1 MSQQYNK
8 GQKKQ
13 RRLKRIRRL
22 KARGK
27 KPAAAQPAAS

>member
-1 MSQQYNK
+1 MSKQYNK

-22 KARGK
+22 KSRGK
-27 KPAAAQPAAS
+27 KAAASQTAAS